1 MVEKDQ
7 FKITEQEAELYD
19 RQIRLW
25 GLDAQKRLRAS
36 RVLVVG
42 MKGLGCEVSKN
53 LVLSGV
59 RSLKMLDHEVVTV
72 EDATSQFLAPRDKV
86 GSNRAEAS
94 MDRLQQLNPM
104 VEVSADVANVK
115 DKKEDFFQQFDI
127 VICTTCPKDEL
138 VRINSLCRKDNIMFF
153 GGGVYG
159 FYGYTFMDLVQHE
172 YVEEVTST
180 APPPKENEEQQ
191 ENGDGEPTAKKAK
204 AAAEEETKTVKKA
217 MTFVSLAETLKVDW
231 SSELYAKRIKRMDP
245 SFFLLQVMYAFEAE
259 TGCAPRPSERA
270 QDLETLKKLRDSTLK
285 TMGVPCEKIKDEML
299 ELLFAELSPVAAIVG
314 GMLGQEV
321 IKAISNK
328 DAPHNNYFFYNPLDS
343 CGVVETIGY

>member
-1 MVEKDQ
+1 ME
-7 FKITEQEAELYD
+7 
-19 RQIRLW
+19 
-25 GLDAQKRLRAS
+25 
-36 RVLVVG
+36 
-42 MKGLGCEVSKN
+42 
-53 LVLSGV
+53 
-59 RSLKMLDHEVVTV
+59 
-72 EDATSQFLAPRDKV
+72 
-86 GSNRAEAS
+86 
-94 MDRLQQLNPM
+94 RLQQLNPM
-104 VEVSADVANVK
+104 VEVTADTANVK
-115 DKKEDFFQQFDI
+115 DKAAEFFKDFDI
-127 VICTTCPKDEL
+127 VICTTCSKEEL

-172 YVEEVTST
+172 YVEEVVNNT
-180 APPPKENEEQQ
+180 ATKEKEEQ
-191 ENGDGEPTAKKAK
+191 ENGDKGEPAAKKAK
-204 AAAEEETKTVKKA
+204 PAEEETKTVKKA

-259 TGCAPRPSERA
+259 TGTSPRPSKRA
-270 QDLETLKKLRDSTLK
+270 EDLETLKKLRDSTLK
-285 TMGVPCEKIKDEML
+285 TMGVPVEKIPDTLL

-328 DAPHNNYFFYNPLDS
+328 DAPHNNYFFYNPLES